1 MARVMIVDDSS
12 FMRSSLK
19 YIIESAGHEVV
30 GQAVNGQEAV
40 AMYRTVKPDLVTMDI
55 LMAEMDGLTA
65 AAQIIKADGKARII
79 MVTAIGQDEKQEQAR
94 AIGVS
99 GYIRKPFKKE
109 DIITEFEKVLKHAPV

>member
-1 MARVMIVDDSS
+1 MARIMIVDDSS

-19 YIIESAGHEVV
+19 YIVESAGHEVV
-30 GQAVNGQEAV
+30 GQAVNGKEAIELHKK
-40 AMYRTVKPDLVTMDI
+40 VKPDLVTMDI

-94 AIGVS
+94 SIGVS

-109 DIITEFEKVLKHAPV
+109 DIITEFEKALKHAPV

>member
-30 GQAVNGQEAV
+30 GMATNGKEAV
-40 AMYRTVKPDLVTMDI
+40 GMHKTVKPDLVTMDI

-65 AAQIIKADGKARII
+65 AAQIIKADGKAKII

-94 AIGVS
+94 SIGVS

-109 DIITEFEKVLKHAPV
+109 DIITEFEKVLKRAAA

>member
-1 MARVMIVDDSS
+1 MARIMIVDDSS

-19 YIIESAGHEVV
+19 YIVESAGHEVV
-30 GQAVNGQEAV
+30 GQAVNGKEAIELHKK
-40 AMYRTVKPDLVTMDI
+40 VKPDLVTMDI

-79 MVTAIGQDEKQEQAR
+79 MVTAIGQDEKQDQAR
-94 AIGVS
+94 SIGVS

-109 DIITEFEKVLKHAPV
+109 DIITEFEKALKHAPA

>member
-30 GQAVNGQEAV
+30 GMAVNGQEAV
-40 AMYRTVKPDLVTMDI
+40 VMHKAVKPDLVTMDI
-55 LMAEMDGLTA
+55 LMAEMDGLSA
-65 AAQIIKADGKARII
+65 AAQIIKADGKARNI

-94 AIGVS
+94 SIGVS

-109 DIITEFEKVLKHAPV
+109 DIIAEFEKVLKHAPG

>member
-19 YIIESAGHEVV
+19 YIVESAGHEVV
-30 GQAVNGQEAV
+30 GLAVNGKEAIELHKK
-40 AMYRTVKPDLVTMDI
+40 VKPDLVTMDI

-94 AIGVS
+94 SIGVS

-109 DIITEFEKVLKHAPV
+109 DIITEFEKALKHAPV

>member
-30 GQAVNGQEAV
+30 GQAVNGKEAIELQKK
-40 AMYRTVKPDLVTMDI
+40 VKPDLITMDI

-79 MVTAIGQDEKQEQAR
+79 MVTAIGQDEKQDQAR
-94 AIGVS
+94 SIGVS

-109 DIITEFEKVLKHAPV
+109 DIITEFEKVLKHAPA